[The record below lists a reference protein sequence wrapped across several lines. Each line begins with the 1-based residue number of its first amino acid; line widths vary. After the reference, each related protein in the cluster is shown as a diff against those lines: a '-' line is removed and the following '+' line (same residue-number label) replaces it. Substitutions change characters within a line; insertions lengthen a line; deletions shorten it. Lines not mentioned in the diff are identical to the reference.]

1 MMREASFFKAFMS
14 LQIPAGHG
22 PPRRQTL
29 YRHPSDNLQRCSIR
43 VACLMRSS
51 TYLTKSAL
59 IWRWLA
65 FAVTAIV
72 LFIGALTF
80 LWWSLFSGNRYDNIA
95 LALLIGSLCF
105 CLPATLA
112 AVAPAGRGWIAWI
125 SFCLVCAAAM
135 FGMSPL
141 SITFAVSAFVG
152 GGCAILL
159 ASIKQLPFGP
169 SLSRD
174 KLLVIGA
181 VVVNVI
187 ALGGGM
193 MRNMDI
199 PAFTDP
205 LPGDIVEMLPKGA
218 GKPIKVNVYEL
229 GGFLDSA
236 YLVRIDAPQATL
248 TALGRKIGKSSTKSP
263 GAMFFSFAPYWWPKS
278 MPKGGK
284 VYRTVEQEFT
294 TYPGDGEFLTM
305 LVDPS
310 GSRAWIH
317 VFHGF

>member
-1 MMREASFFKAFMS
+1 M
-14 LQIPAGHG
+14 G
-22 PPRRQTL
+22 
-29 YRHPSDNLQRCSIR
+29 
-43 VACLMRSS
+43 SS
-51 TYLTKSAL
+51 TYLTKTAL

-65 FAVTAIV
+65 FAVAAIV
-72 LFIGALTF
+72 LFMGALTF
-80 LWWSLFSGNRYDNIA
+80 LWWSLFSGIRYDNIA

-105 CLPATLA
+105 CLPAALA

-135 FGMSPL
+135 FGMRPPSV
-141 SITFAVSAFVG
+141 TFVVSAMVG

-159 ASIKQLPFGP
+159 ASIKQLPFGH
-169 SLSRD
+169 SLSRG
-174 KLLVIGA
+174 KLLAIGA
-181 VVVNVI
+181 AVVNII
-187 ALGGGM
+187 ALGSGLL
-193 MRNMDI
+193 RFMDI
-199 PAFTDP
+199 PAFPDP

-218 GKPIKVNVYEL
+218 GQPTKVNVYEL

-236 YLVRIDAPQATL
+236 YLVRIDAPPATL
-248 TALGRKIGKSSTKSP
+248 AALGRKIGKSSTKSP
-263 GAMFFSFAPYWWPKS
+263 GALFFSFAPYWWPKS

-284 VYRTVEQEFT
+284 VYRTVDQAFT

>member
-1 MMREASFFKAFMS
+1 
-14 LQIPAGHG
+14 
-22 PPRRQTL
+22 
-29 YRHPSDNLQRCSIR
+29 
-43 VACLMRSS
+43 
-51 TYLTKSAL
+51 
-59 IWRWLA
+59 
-65 FAVTAIV
+65 
-72 LFIGALTF
+72 
-80 LWWSLFSGNRYDNIA
+80 
-95 LALLIGSLCF
+95 
-105 CLPATLA
+105 
-112 AVAPAGRGWIAWI
+112 
-125 SFCLVCAAAM
+125 
-135 FGMSPL
+135 MSPL

-169 SLSRD
+169 SLSRG

-294 TYPGDGEFLTM
+294 TYPGDGEYLTM

>member
-1 MMREASFFKAFMS
+1 
-14 LQIPAGHG
+14 
-22 PPRRQTL
+22 
-29 YRHPSDNLQRCSIR
+29 
-43 VACLMRSS
+43 MRSPAFV
-51 TYLTKSAL
+51 TNSAL
-59 IWRWLA
+59 HWRWLA
-65 FAVTAIV
+65 FAVAAIV
-72 LFIGALTF
+72 LFMGALTF
-80 LWWSLFSGNRYDNIA
+80 LWWSLFSGIRYDNIA

-105 CLPATLA
+105 CLPAALA
-112 AVAPAGRGWIAWI
+112 AVAPAGRGWVAWI

-135 FGMSPL
+135 FGMSPP
-141 SITFAVSAFVG
+141 SGTFVVSAMVG

-159 ASIKQLPFGP
+159 ASIKQLPFGH
-169 SLSRD
+169 SLSRG
-174 KLLVIGA
+174 KLLALIAA
-181 VVVNVI
+181 VVNDI

-218 GKPIKVNVYEL
+218 GQPTKENVYEL

-236 YLVRIDAPQATL
+236 YLVRIDAPPATL
-248 TALGRKIGKSSTKSP
+248 AALGRKIGKSSTKSP
-263 GAMFFSFAPYWWPKS
+263 GAKFFSFAPYWWPKS
-278 MPKGGK
+278 MPAGGK
-284 VYRTVEQEFT
+284 VYRTVDQAFT

>member
-1 MMREASFFKAFMS
+1 
-14 LQIPAGHG
+14 
-22 PPRRQTL
+22 
-29 YRHPSDNLQRCSIR
+29 
-43 VACLMRSS
+43 MRSS
-51 TYLTKSAL
+51 AFVYNSAL

-72 LFIGALTF
+72 LFMGALTF
-80 LWWSLFSGNRYDNIA
+80 LWWSLFSGIRYDNIA
-95 LALLIGSLCF
+95 IALLIGSLCF
-105 CLPATLA
+105 CLPTALA

-141 SITFAVSAFVG
+141 SITFVLSAIVG
-152 GGCAILL
+152 GGCAILF
-159 ASIKQLPFGP
+159 ASIKHLPFGH
-169 SLSRD
+169 SLSRG

-187 ALGGGM
+187 SLGGGLL
-193 MRNMDI
+193 RYMDI
-199 PAFTDP
+199 PAFNDR
-205 LPGDIVEMLPKGA
+205 LPGDISEMLLKNV
-218 GKPIKVNVYEL
+218 GKPTKVNVYDL

-236 YLVRIDAPQATL
+236 YLVRIDAPPATL
-248 TALGRKIGKSSTKSP
+248 AALGRKIGKSSTKSP
-263 GAMFFSFAPYWWPKS
+263 GALFFSFAPYWWPKS
-278 MPKGGK
+278 MPAGGK
-284 VYRTVEQEFT
+284 VYRTVDQAFT

-310 GSRAWIH
+310 GSRAWVH

>member
-1 MMREASFFKAFMS
+1 
-14 LQIPAGHG
+14 
-22 PPRRQTL
+22 
-29 YRHPSDNLQRCSIR
+29 
-43 VACLMRSS
+43 MRSS
-51 TYLTKSAL
+51 AFVYNSAL

-72 LFIGALTF
+72 LFMGALTF
-80 LWWSLFSGNRYDNIA
+80 LWWSLFSGIRYDNIA

-105 CLPATLA
+105 CLPAALA
-112 AVAPAGRGWIAWI
+112 AVAPAGRSWIACVT
-125 SFCLVCAAAM
+125 FCLVCAAAM
-135 FGMSPL
+135 FGMRPL
-141 SITFAVSAFVG
+141 SVTFVFSAIVG
-152 GGCAILL
+152 GGSAILL
-159 ASIKQLPFGP
+159 TSIKQLPLGH
-169 SLSRD
+169 SLSRG
-174 KLLVIGA
+174 KVLAIGA
-181 VVVNVI
+181 AVVNVI
-187 ALGGGM
+187 ALGGGLL
-193 MRNMDI
+193 RHLDI

-205 LPGDIVEMLPKGA
+205 LPSDISEMLPKGTD
-218 GKPIKVNVYEL
+218 KPTKVNVYEL

-236 YLVRIDAPQATL
+236 YLVRIDAPPATL

-263 GAMFFSFAPYWWPKS
+263 GGKFFGFPPYWWPKS

-284 VYRTVEQEFT
+284 VYRTVEEEFT

>member
-1 MMREASFFKAFMS
+1 
-14 LQIPAGHG
+14 
-22 PPRRQTL
+22 
-29 YRHPSDNLQRCSIR
+29 
-43 VACLMRSS
+43 MRSS
-51 TYLTKSAL
+51 AFVNNSAL

-72 LFIGALTF
+72 LFMGALTF
-80 LWWSLFSGNRYDNIA
+80 LWWSLFSGIRYDNIA
-95 LALLIGSLCF
+95 LAILIGSLCF

-112 AVAPAGRGWIAWI
+112 AVAPVGRGWVAWI

-135 FGMSPL
+135 VGMSPL
-141 SITFAVSAFVG
+141 SVTFVFSAIIG

-159 ASIKQLPFGP
+159 SSIKQLPFGL
-169 SLSRD
+169 SLSRG
-174 KLLVIGA
+174 KLLAIWA

-187 ALGGGM
+187 ALGGGLI
-193 MRNMDI
+193 RFMDI

-205 LPGDIVEMLPKGA
+205 LPGDISEMLPKDTGL
-218 GKPIKVNVYEL
+218 PTKVNVYEL

-236 YLVRIDAPQATL
+236 YLVRIDAPPATL
-248 TALGRKIGKSSTKSP
+248 SALGRKIGKVSTKSP
-263 GAMFFSFAPYWWPKS
+263 GGKFFRFAPYWWLKT

-284 VYRTVEQEFT
+284 VYRTVDQEFT
-294 TYPGDGEFLTM
+294 TYPGDGEYLTM

>member
-1 MMREASFFKAFMS
+1 
-14 LQIPAGHG
+14 
-22 PPRRQTL
+22 
-29 YRHPSDNLQRCSIR
+29 
-43 VACLMRSS
+43 MRSS
-51 TYLTKSAL
+51 AFVYNSAL

-80 LWWSLFSGNRYDNIA
+80 LWWSLFSGSRYDNIA

-105 CLPATLA
+105 CLPTALA

-125 SFCLVCAAAM
+125 TFCLVCAAAM

-141 SITFAVSAFVG
+141 SLTFMFSAIIG

-159 ASIKQLPFGP
+159 ASVKQLPFGHT
-169 SLSRD
+169 LSRG
-174 KLLVIGA
+174 KVLAIGA
-181 VVVNVI
+181 AVVNII
-187 ALGGGM
+187 ALGGGLL
-193 MRNMDI
+193 RNMDI
-199 PAFTDP
+199 PAFTDT
-205 LPGDIVEMLPKGA
+205 LPGDISEMLPKGA
-218 GKPIKVNVYEL
+218 GQPTKVNVYEL

-236 YLVRIDAPQATL
+236 YLVRIDAPPATL

-263 GAMFFSFAPYWWPKS
+263 GGKFFSFAPYWWPKS

-294 TYPGDGEFLTM
+294 TYPGDGEYLTM

-310 GSRAWIH
+310 GTRAWIH

>member
-1 MMREASFFKAFMS
+1 
-14 LQIPAGHG
+14 
-22 PPRRQTL
+22 
-29 YRHPSDNLQRCSIR
+29 
-43 VACLMRSS
+43 MRSS
-51 TYLTKSAL
+51 AFVNKSAL
-59 IWRWLA
+59 IWRWVA

-72 LFIGALTF
+72 LFMGALTF
-80 LWWSLFSGNRYDNIA
+80 LWWSLFSGIRYDNIA

-105 CLPATLA
+105 CLPTALA

-169 SLSRD
+169 SLSRG
-174 KLLVIGA
+174 KLLAIGA

-187 ALGGGM
+187 SLGGGLL
-193 MRNMDI
+193 RYMDI
-199 PAFTDP
+199 PAFNDR
-205 LPGDIVEMLPKGA
+205 LPGDISEMLLKNA
-218 GKPIKVNVYEL
+218 GKPTKVNVYDL

-236 YLVRIDAPQATL
+236 YLVRIDAPPSTL
-248 TALGRKIGKSSTKSP
+248 RALGRKIGKSSTKSP
-263 GAMFFSFAPYWWPKS
+263 GEKFFSFAPYWWPKS

-284 VYRTVEQEFT
+284 VYRTVEEEFT

>member
-1 MMREASFFKAFMS
+1 MPSSAFVV
-14 LQIPAGHG
+14 
-22 PPRRQTL
+22 
-29 YRHPSDNLQRCSIR
+29 N
-43 VACLMRSS
+43 
-51 TYLTKSAL
+51 SAL

-65 FAVTAIV
+65 FAVAAIV
-72 LFIGALTF
+72 LFMGSLTF
-80 LWWSLFSGNRYDNIA
+80 LWWSLFSGIRYDNIA

-112 AVAPAGRGWIAWI
+112 AVAPAGRGWVAWI

-135 FGMSPL
+135 FGMSPP
-141 SITFAVSAFVG
+141 SVTFVVSAMVG

-159 ASIKQLPFGP
+159 ASIKQLPFGH
-169 SLSRD
+169 SLSRG
-174 KLLVIGA
+174 KFLALIAA
-181 VVVNVI
+181 VVNII
-187 ALGGGM
+187 ALGSGLL
-193 MRNMDI
+193 RFMDI

-218 GKPIKVNVYEL
+218 GQPTKVNVYEL

-236 YLVRIDAPQATL
+236 YLVRIDAPPATL
-248 TALGRKIGKSSTKSP
+248 AALGRKIGKSTTKSP
-263 GAMFFSFAPYWWPKS
+263 GALFFSFAPYWWPKS
-278 MPKGGK
+278 MPAGGK
-284 VYRTVEQEFT
+284 VYRTVDQAFT